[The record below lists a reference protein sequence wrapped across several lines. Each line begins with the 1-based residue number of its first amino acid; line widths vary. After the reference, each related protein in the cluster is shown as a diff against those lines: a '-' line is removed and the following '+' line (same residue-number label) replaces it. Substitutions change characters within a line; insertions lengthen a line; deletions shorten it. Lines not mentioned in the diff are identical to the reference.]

1 MINSTV
7 EANLACA
14 FVHHFLNANSGEIIE
29 MRKIECFFFFFFA
42 LLTPTGDDIHAFLG
56 VALTSFGAIQ
66 SLSFQTIL

>member
-1 MINSTV
+1 MINNTA

-29 MRKIECFFFFFFA
+29 MRKIECFFA

-66 SLSFQTIL
+66 SLSF